1 MYTTVALP
9 PLILTS
15 VDYHI
20 AAAES
25 HEEAAEA
32 HRQAAAAY
40 MYGDFQQ
47 ANEKARLA
55 RQYGMQAS
63 EQCAL
68 AME

>member
-32 HRQAAAAY
+32 HRQAHRWSGLAL
-40 MYGDFQQ
+40 
-47 ANEKARLA
+47 RL
-55 RQYGMQAS
+55 RTLGR
-63 EQCAL
+63 
-68 AME
+68 